1 MSNDDEEEA
10 QREEEDEQKRN
21 TVSAEIS
28 HNLTAVIH
36 SRNRED
42 VEQVNAQQTPT

>member
-28 HNLTAVIH
+28 HNLRAVIH